1 MVAGEPAPTPALD
14 APTPPSRPRPPLT
27 GSVSPSSR
35 RPTIS
40 SERLTGWG
48 KTPALVT
55 MEMGARDALVRAS
68 RTRSTTARLRA
79 THDCRRS
86 VLHSSWRASGD
97 RSTDARTAGDFG
109 VCAPALQ
116 LVSYPPCAS
125 LTNLPAL
132 SHACDQLL
140 PCALPLHRRG
150 RTPDPVERAARAL
163 QCAPAGW
170 LVLECRV
177 SPYER
182 WARDEARRRS
192 EAEAAEQA
200 AATAAVQAAAEVAA
214 EATRVASEREHLD
227 ATRAMT
233 EDIER
238 LRVEIMANA
247 DKKGMLD

>member
-1 MVAGEPAPTPALD
+1 MHAMRSLEPVARAARLLACG
-14 APTPPSRPRPPLT
+14 
-27 GSVSPSSR
+27 R
-35 RPTIS
+35 R
-40 SERLTGWG
+40 
-48 KTPALVT
+48 
-55 MEMGARDALVRAS
+55 
-68 RTRSTTARLRA
+68 TTAGGACCTAAGVPAATARRTHAPRA
-79 THDCRRS
+79 TLGSALRPFN
-86 VLHSSWRASGD
+86 SSHIR
-97 RSTDARTAGDFG
+97 
-109 VCAPALQ
+109 
-116 LVSYPPCAS
+116 LVPS

-182 WARDEARRRS
+182 WARDEARRRA